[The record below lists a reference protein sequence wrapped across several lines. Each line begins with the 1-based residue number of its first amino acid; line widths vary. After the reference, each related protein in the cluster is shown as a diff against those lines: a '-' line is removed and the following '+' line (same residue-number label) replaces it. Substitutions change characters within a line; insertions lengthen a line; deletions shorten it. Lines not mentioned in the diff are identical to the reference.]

1 MSEVGGEQ
9 FLQSKCSHFVLSINL
24 ENRKKKSTNLYPA
37 MLDSHLPSSHD
48 DYVAFCGYSGSC
60 FTQYS
65 LVKQKSPK
73 SITIFILAWQRLKA
87 HNMTVCSMSWL
98 HDKFRLTIEQ
108 LE

>member
-48 DYVAFCGYSGSC
+48 DYVAFHHDFYTCLAK
-60 FTQYS
+60 TQS
-65 LVKQKSPK
+65 SQHDCL
-73 SITIFILAWQRLKA
+73 FHELAA
-87 HNMTVCSMSWL
+87 
-98 HDKFRLTIEQ
+98 
-108 LE
+108 